1 MIDTVDKKI
10 LQRLQTNL
18 PLTSRPFLALAEELD
33 LDEDLIIERIEFFL
47 EAGYIRRLAPI
58 VNTQKVG
65 RSATLAA
72 LCVPEERIPEVGDV
86 INAYPGVS
94 HNYLRKGRNFD
105 IAYNMWFTMSARS
118 EEELQGNFDEI
129 TKKTGLQVYGFP
141 TIKKF
146 KIGVK
151 FKIY

>member
-1 MIDTVDKKI
+1 MIDIKDKKI

-33 LDEDLIIERIEFFL
+33 MEEDFIIERVKFFL

-72 LCVPEERIPEVGDV
+72 VCVPEERIPEVSEI
-86 INAYPGVS
+86 INAYVGVS
-94 HNYLRKGRNFD
+94 HNYLRKARGLD
-105 IAYNMWFTMSARS
+105 LPYNMWFTMSARTQAEL
-118 EEELQGNFDEI
+118 EENFEEI
-129 TKKTGLQVYGFP
+129 TEKTGLKVYAFP